1 MDWTCEESA
10 PPSPGRPRPAER
22 GPNASS
28 AAAGEGEVPATGS
41 CGTSRSGGAA
51 RIPAPRT
58 SGAARPY
65 LPGAMDAPPA
75 RAFPR
80 PSAGFLRLGAA
91 ASALY
96 VGAQLF
102 QAWAFR
108 WGLPEGPGIA
118 AEVATRLLPLD
129 RARQLAVFAS
139 LAAIPLAYAA
149 LALATAR
156 RRPGAALV
164 GLLCGTVFATL
175 ETAYRSIDLF
185 AGGAWAREFA
195 ATSDPAPIHAALA
208 GRFALFDEAVAA
220 LYLPLLLAHAAA
232 SFAFAV
238 AVWSREGW
246 DRALA
251 RGLGGQRRARFPANP
266 PDARRRRRPRDRQR
280 GALPAGLARH
290 LRVARA
296 LAHSRSAAVARRL
309 NRARGQPSRRPRVS
323 PRLGRAEQVPA
334 TCSGPFVLLLADK
347 PWSRARTVGE
357 RGHVGKAPVKG
368 LRAER
373 PWRERGA
380 LGRAGEQRVSRSG
393 RDRPDP
399 PLQPPA
405 GGCQPPA
412 TRPTRVAA
420 DTGRAWTRQR
430 PALNPLTGAFRSSP
444 ERPRPPNRPE
454 SADPASA

>member
-1 MDWTCEESA
+1 
-10 PPSPGRPRPAER
+10 
-22 GPNASS
+22 
-28 AAAGEGEVPATGS
+28 
-41 CGTSRSGGAA
+41 
-51 RIPAPRT
+51 
-58 SGAARPY
+58 
-65 LPGAMDAPPA
+65 MDAPAA
-75 RAFPR
+75 RALPR

-108 WGLPEGPGIA
+108 WGLPQGSGIS

-195 ATSDPAPIHAALA
+195 ATSDPAIHAALA
-208 GRFALFDEAVAA
+208 GRFALFEEAVVA

-232 SFAFAV
+232 SLAFAV

-251 RGLGGQRRARFPANP
+251 VGWAANGVRA
-266 PDARRRRRPRDRQR
+266 
-280 GALPAGLARH
+280 ALRILQMHAG
-290 LRVARA
+290 VAA
-296 LAHSRSAAVARRL
+296 LATVNAAL
-309 NRARGQPSRRPRVS
+309 YLPVS
-323 PRLGRAEQVPA
+323 LATYGLLTLWLTREAQGSPA
-334 TCSGPFVLLLADK
+334 D
-347 PWSRARTVGE
+347 
-357 RGHVGKAPVKG
+357 
-368 LRAER
+368 
-373 PWRERGA
+373 
-380 LGRAGEQRVSRSG
+380 
-393 RDRPDP
+393 
-399 PLQPPA
+399 
-405 GGCQPPA
+405 
-412 TRPTRVAA
+412 
-420 DTGRAWTRQR
+420 
-430 PALNPLTGAFRSSP
+430 
-444 ERPRPPNRPE
+444 
-454 SADPASA
+454 